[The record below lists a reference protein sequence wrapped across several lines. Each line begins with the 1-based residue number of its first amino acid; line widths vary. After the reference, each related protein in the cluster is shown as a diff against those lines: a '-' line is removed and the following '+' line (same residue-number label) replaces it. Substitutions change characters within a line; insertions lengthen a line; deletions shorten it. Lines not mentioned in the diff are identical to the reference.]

1 MALMELD
8 LDLSMAMK
16 KNKDPS
22 TSEVGLLLLHCIV
35 RSRARNTIL
44 SELVLML
51 SPSVKEAD
59 SIHVPVMEH
68 GYWLI
73 IGSYLDSNDQELT
86 DTSRFHWTEWHSGL
100 QHQEEVSINLA
111 MKTHYI
117 S

>member
-1 MALMELD
+1 MELD
-8 LDLSMAMK
+8 LDLSMAIM
-16 KNKDPS
+16 NMDVVPS

-68 GYWLI
+68 GYWLV

-86 DTSRFHWTEWHSGL
+86 DTSGSTGRNGT
-100 QHQEEVSINLA
+100 VAINIKRKYLS
-111 MKTHYI
+111 TWP
-117 S
+117 